1 VERREFR
8 LEENQRRAAATVAL
22 ATQKTLKAAETK
34 RMVRRTHRPTTDLA
48 VRLAEFAEEPTGE
61 SRFLKMFAAVEQKR
75 SAVSYEGYRLFMSRF
90 ELVSTT
96 CACGEVLVVG
106 EIDASVRFVAC
117 TEEAR
122 CEDCFGARHTDTCRY
137 RMVRP
142 ISTVIYT

>member
-1 VERREFR
+1 
-8 LEENQRRAAATVAL
+8 
-22 ATQKTLKAAETK
+22 
-34 RMVRRTHRPTTDLA
+34 MVRRTHRPTTDLA

-61 SRFLKMFAAVEQKR
+61 SRFLKMFASVEQKR

-106 EIDASVRFVAC
+106 EIDASERFVAC

-122 CEDCFGARHTDTCRY
+122 YEDCFGARHTDTCRY